1 MDTIADGLLYV
12 FYAATIAAL
21 GFFIHKV
28 LWLVQ
33 YRRLQSAIVGEAVR
47 RLAEGNAR
55 DLADWEEFAGARWAL
70 VLGKTEISGP
80 STFIRRVEEGL
91 GQVRADLRSSRRSLE
106 ELFAGALSSPQGAPG
121 SVEPKVTVLSLRRL
135 TRKGAEERYDVTI
148 DLRFPPV
155 TMPRAPDKKLYELKI
170 KSRYGV
176 VRRALVF
183 FSGAADVVYSSQH
196 VARMSQNVHVPTS
209 TLVRRLSLVF
219 LVLFFVFLDLAFHI
233 RRQISAAIEAALL
246 PAPAVLHSSPLHHAP
261 VAGGF
266 DHYAGIVLGF
276 AVWVAIYGSISLA
289 FYFAMRRRYQSNVR
303 RLGKLLEGRDALMDK
318 IYRGH
323 LADLARWGA
332 EYGRSLDTAVD
343 LTLRHAEALIDHY
356 GHRLRRRIAG
366 PALLEAAKGIANCL
380 FLKLP
385 ESRGELRDAAT
396 EHQHSFAH
404 HVWPRA
410 DEMGYQERLA
420 QYRAAW
426 QKLEIA
432 VTDLRREQPDPAAA
446 HELWRSATS
455 YATVFAHLLPSGTAE
470 GLRHAYAQMVTE
482 CVAETDRD
490 LGELDRRLGEL
501 RRSIGEQL
509 EAARSLV
516 QGRVELTNVQMAAT
530 VAALE
535 ATVIQVREQARLE
548 AMAFEI

>member
-33 YRRLQSAIVGEAVR
+33 YRRLQRAIVGEAVR
-47 RLAEGNAR
+47 RLRDGNAR
-55 DLADWEEFAGARWAL
+55 DLAEWEEFAGARWAV
-70 VLGKTEISGP
+70 VLGKAEISGP

-91 GQVRADLRSSRRSLE
+91 TQVRSDLRTSRRSLA
-106 ELFAGALSSPQGAPG
+106 ELFAGALAGGPLAT
-121 SVEPKVTVLSLRRL
+121 EPVATVLSLRRL
-135 TRKGAEERYDVTI
+135 TRKGAEERYDVTV
-148 DLRFPPV
+148 DLRFPAV
-155 TMPRAPDKKLYELKI
+155 TVPRAPDKKLYELKVA
-170 KSRYGV
+170 SRYGV
-176 VRRALVF
+176 MRRALVF

-209 TLVRRLSLVF
+209 MLVRRLSLVF
-219 LVLFFVFLDLAFHI
+219 LVLFFVFLDLGFQI
-233 RRQISAAIEAALL
+233 RRHLSAAIEAALL
-246 PAPAVLHSSPLHHAP
+246 PTPLPHAAHVAHQAAPAASGLE
-261 VAGGF
+261 
-266 DHYAGIVLGF
+266 HYLGIALGF
-276 AVWVAIYGSISLA
+276 GVWVAIYGSISLA
-289 FYFAMRRRYQSNVR
+289 FYFAMRRRYQINVR
-303 RLGKLLEGRDALMDK
+303 RLARMAEDQASIMEK
-318 IYRGH
+318 IHQGH
-323 LADLARWGA
+323 LADLTRWGA

-366 PALLEAAKGIANCL
+366 PALLEATKSIADCL

-396 EHQHSFAH
+396 EHKHSFAH

-426 QKLEIA
+426 QKLEVA
-432 VTDLRREQPDPAAA
+432 AAELRREQPDPTAA

-501 RRSIGEQL
+501 RRSIAEQL
-509 EAARSLV
+509 VAARALV
-516 QGRVELTNVQMAAT
+516 QGRVELTNSQMTAS
-530 VAALE
+530 VAALS
-535 ATVIQVREQARLE
+535 ATIIQVREQARLE